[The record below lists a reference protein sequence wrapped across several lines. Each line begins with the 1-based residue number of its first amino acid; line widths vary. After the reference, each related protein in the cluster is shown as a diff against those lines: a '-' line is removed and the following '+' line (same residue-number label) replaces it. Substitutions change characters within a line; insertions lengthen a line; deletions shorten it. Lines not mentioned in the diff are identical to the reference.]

1 MLWSQEDAATSGP
14 RADPDSDTCLTWALG
29 FSFLKSPCGC
39 LGSGDLQGDKDI
51 PPPFPV
57 NLQ

>member
-29 FSFLKSPCGC
+29 FSFLKVT
-39 LGSGDLQGDKDI
+39 LWVSGIWG
-51 PPPFPV
+51 PAGG
-57 NLQ
+57 